1 MGRFTGLVMIL
12 FAVGCGGGGGD
23 GDGGGGDDGPPIDL
37 PTPACMPAASG
48 STTVAAPALKY
59 TLKDRWQE
67 AWLASPAV
75 LDLDGDGTVEVV
87 APRHELLLVWRIAA
101 DGSVTEAWRAELPE
115 RIWASPVIGD
125 FSSAPGLEV
134 AVASQDQIVVFTATG
149 TRLDGFPFA
158 WRQELRSLAAGD
170 VDGNGQLDLVAVT
183 TSPLTANAQRD
194 IIIAIGRD
202 GEPLTGFPA
211 NTGGA
216 AGCDSQCFVTG
227 GYDENIALGD
237 VDGDGTQDIFATQDN
252 AYMSLHDGTG
262 RAFDAAPIFDRS
274 KFSGVRW
281 MLDYGLA
288 QQGYSDNDSD
298 LQAHFTNSA
307 PAIADLDGDGK
318 GELISLGSVQNVAQS
333 EREQG
338 VALFV
343 ARHDG
348 TRPPGWESPPY
359 FPAYLS
365 GLWDFGENLVGI
377 TNQVSV
383 ADIDPAKPGPEIM
396 FAGFD
401 GKLHA
406 VSAAGE
412 KLWGNGV
419 TYTTSDEEW
428 TAGLAIADL
437 SGDGIPELVMTTYG
451 TGGGDLIILSAAG
464 EILHRVPLGGRGAMP
479 VPTIADAD
487 NDGDLDITVS
497 LKDAV
502 DREKAVLIYEVPG
515 SSTNCV
521 LWGTGRGNYR
531 RDGYLPVE

>member
-1 MGRFTGLVMIL
+1 MGRFTTSVIL
-12 FAVGCGGGGGD
+12 LAIGCGGGGD
-23 GDGGGGDDGPPIDL
+23 DGGGDDGPPIDL
-37 PTPACMPAASG
+37 PQPACTAAASG
-48 STTVAAPALKY
+48 STTVAAPQLAY

-75 LDLDGDGTVEVV
+75 IDLDGDGTVEVV
-87 APRHELLLVWRIAA
+87 APRHELLLVWRIGA
-101 DGSVTEAWRAELPE
+101 GGEVTEAWRATLPE
-115 RIWASPVIGD
+115 RIWASPVIGE
-125 FSSAPGLEV
+125 FSSSPGLEV

-158 WRQELRSLAAGD
+158 WQRELRSLAAGD

-183 TSPLTANAQRD
+183 TTPLEANSQRD
-194 IIIAIGRD
+194 IVIAIGRD
-202 GEPLTGFPA
+202 GEPLAGFPA

-216 AGCDSQCFVTG
+216 AGCDEACYVTG
-227 GYDENIALGD
+227 GYDENLALGD

-252 AYMSLHDGTG
+252 AYMSLHAGTG
-262 RAFDAAPIFDRS
+262 RAFDAAPIFADRS
-274 KFSGVRW
+274 KFSGIRW

-288 QQGYSDNDSD
+288 QQGHPDTPASD
-298 LQAHFTNSA
+298 LQAHFTNTA
-307 PAIADLDGDGK
+307 PAIADLDGDGN
-318 GELISLGSVQNVAQS
+318 GELISLASVQNAAQN
-333 EREQG
+333 EREHG

-348 TRPPGWESPPY
+348 TRPAGWESPPH
-359 FPAYLS
+359 FPGYLS

-383 ADIDPAKPGPEIM
+383 ADIDPAKPGPEIV

-412 KLWGNGV
+412 VLWGNGI
-419 TYTTSDEEW
+419 TYTTSAEEW
-428 TAGLAIADL
+428 TAGVAIADL

-451 TGGGDLIILSAAG
+451 TRGGDLIILSAAG
-464 EILHRVPLGGRGAMP
+464 EILHRIPLGGRGAMP

-515 SSTNCV
+515 SSTNCL
-521 LWGTGRGNYR
+521 LWATGRGNYR